1 MVIQLHDDTMQ
12 SSRQGMRV
20 GRAKFRAGD
29 VDLAIHIWTKALESA
44 YTAQDYAAMY
54 VLSKNLGDAFTSL
67 ATEQQQQP
75 LPKQKQRAATAVLE
89 ALQKSIDYYKYALNV
104 IDECA
109 LLDVLGDER
118 HLVLT
123 RSAGHVH
130 ATLKRQEMTME
141 KLQKLPPATEEQP
154 CTTCEELFEHLVLD
168 DSDGCLYCQV
178 CYDAFYASV
187 EGVEFEHSFANREV
201 LTAPPSELELA
212 HELRAAAEL
221 SISDSSETKAE
232 REDAIEEQSD
242 GVANASSSSVTS
254 EAANEDAEILSG
266 LSTVSS
272 ATDSHSKAIKQTRT
286 GEATAPLEQREPTTR
301 ARTTTPQVYS
311 IPELLGLRTQSLVV
325 RCPDAILSSPVAR
338 GVNSSTTSGSAKKPT
353 DRKNSSTKQS
363 KR

>member
-1 MVIQLHDDTMQ
+1 MQ
-12 SSRQGMRV
+12 PSRQGMRV

-29 VDLAIHIWTKALESA
+29 VDLSIHIWMKALESA
-44 YTAQDYAAMY
+44 YTVQDYAAMY

-67 ATEQQQQP
+67 ATEQQQQA
-75 LPKQKQRAATAVLE
+75 LSKQKQRAATAVLE

-109 LLDVLGDER
+109 LLDVLDDER
-118 HLVLT
+118 HLVLN

-130 ATLKRQEMTME
+130 AMLKRQEMTME

-154 CTTCEELFEHLVLD
+154 CTTCEELFEDLVLD

-187 EGVEFEHSFANREV
+187 EGVEFEHSFANREIS
-201 LTAPPSELELA
+201 TAPPSEPEPA
-212 HELRAAAEL
+212 HKLRAAAEL
-221 SISDSSETKAE
+221 SISNSPEIKAE
-232 REDAIEEQSD
+232 REDAIEEQID
-242 GVANASSSSVTS
+242 GIANASSSSVVS
-254 EAANEDAEILSG
+254 GEANEDAEILSG
-266 LSTVSS
+266 LSA
-272 ATDSHSKAIKQTRT
+272 ATDSHSEAIRQTHT
-286 GEATAPLEQREPTTR
+286 GGTTAPLEQREPTTR

-311 IPELLGLRTQSLVV
+311 IPELLRLRTQSLVT

-338 GVNSSTTSGSAKKPT
+338 GVDSPTAGGSAKRPT